1 MNHITTQSYK
11 KQLGHNLEEELKAL
25 NASYLEGTIEEMLP
39 TTTVTMGASNPND
52 NMEGS
57 LNNHGVNTTYWYH
70 FQWWGNGS
78 QAKSSNEEENEFVFL
93 VLKENKKS
101 RHQES
106 NRCHFLIKICY

>member
-11 KQLGHNLEEELKAL
+11 KQLGHTLEEELKGL
-25 NASYLEGTIEEMLP
+25 NASYQEGTIEEMLP
-39 TTTVTMGASNPND
+39 TTTVTMGTSNPND

-57 LNNHGVNTTYWYH
+57 LNNHGVNTTYWYQ